1 MREKGHPET
10 GGAVSLFA
18 FLPRF
23 IAKLSFAAMKLS
35 RAWPSGGRAGRERDL
50 LVFHRSQ
57 RLLLRPIWPED
68 WRDVLG
74 GIADEGVVRNL
85 AKAPW
90 PYREKD
96 ARDFTALPI
105 EPHYPR
111 FLITRARDAALIGCI
126 GIDRTTAFEDG
137 AELGYWI
144 ARQHWGQG
152 YATEAGR
159 AVLEIAATLGY
170 ARVMAMH
177 FLDNPASGRVLE
189 KLGFTPTGVIS
200 KRHSCARGEEVLA
213 REFALDLA
221 SAGPDVAQAA

>member
-1 MREKGHPET
+1 M
-10 GGAVSLFA
+10 
-18 FLPRF
+18 
-23 IAKLSFAAMKLS
+23 
-35 RAWPSGGRAGRERDL
+35 
-50 LVFHRSQ
+50 FHRSQ

-68 WRDVLG
+68 WQDLLG

-96 ARDFTALPI
+96 AREFTSLPI
-105 EPHYPR
+105 EPLFPR

-126 GIDRTTAFEDG
+126 GMDRSDAFEDG

-144 ARQHWGQG
+144 ARQHWGLG

-159 AVLEIAATLGY
+159 AVLQIAATLGY
-170 ARVMAMH
+170 KRVMAMH

-189 KLGFTPTGVIS
+189 KLGFEPNGKIS
-200 KRHSCARGEEVLA
+200 RRHSCARGEEVLA
-213 REFALDLA
+213 REFELELA
-221 SAGPDVAQAA
+221 RADARVPQAA